1 MSASTIAMAP
11 VSLRIHAIAYG
22 ADDVL
27 LFDLRPPAAAGL
39 QPFDAGA
46 HIDLRLPRGIT
57 RSYSLLND
65 PAERHRYVIGVKRE
79 PESRGGSAWLHGEAR
94 VGALLEVDGP
104 RNSFA
109 LDEGAPHSVFVAG
122 GIGITPLWS
131 MVQRLEHLGKGW
143 TLHYRARSRRRA
155 ALLHELGAHAARV
168 HLSFS
173 DEGAAPLDL
182 GRIVAQAPEGAHFY
196 CCGPVAM
203 LEAFETAC
211 AGLDPAR
218 VHLEYFAAKDAPAT
232 DGGFVVHLARSG
244 RTIPIQAGCTILD
257 ALQAA
262 GVAVP
267 SSCQQGVCGI
277 CETAVLAGVPDHRD
291 LVLSEQERAAG
302 RTMMICCSG
311 STSAELTLDL

>member
-1 MSASTIAMAP
+1 MSATAITMAP

-27 LFDLRPPAAAGL
+27 LFDLRSPEATGL
-39 QPFDAGA
+39 APFDAGS

-79 PESRGGSAWLHGEAR
+79 PDSRGGSAWLHGDAR
-94 VGALLEVDGP
+94 VGALLDVDGP

-109 LDEGAPHSVFVAG
+109 LNEAAPHSVFIAG

-131 MVQRLEHLGKGW
+131 MAQRLEHLGRGW

-155 ALLHELGAHAARV
+155 ALVDELAAHAARV
-168 HLSFS
+168 QLSFR
-173 DEGAAPLDL
+173 DAGDAPLDL

-196 CCGPVAM
+196 CCGPVPM
-203 LEAFETAC
+203 LESFETAC

-232 DGGFVVHLARSG
+232 EGGFVVHLARSG
-244 RTIPIQAGCTILD
+244 RTIPIQPGCTVLD

-267 SSCQQGVCGI
+267 SSCQQGVCGV
-277 CETAVLAGVPDHRD
+277 CETRVLSGEPDHRD
-291 LVLSEQERAAG
+291 LVLTAQERAANK
-302 RTMMICCSG
+302 TMMICCSG
-311 STSAELTLDL
+311 SKTPALTLDI

>member
-1 MSASTIAMAP
+1 MSAAATMAP

-27 LFDLRPPAAAGL
+27 LFDLRAPARGGL
-39 QPFDAGA
+39 APFDAGA

-79 PESRGGSAWLHGEAR
+79 PESRGGSAWLHGDAR
-94 VGALLEVDGP
+94 VGALIEVDGP
-104 RNSFA
+104 SNHFA
-109 LDEGAPHSVFVAG
+109 LDESAPHAVFIAG

-131 MVQRLEHLGKGW
+131 MVQRLEHLGTPW
-143 TLHYRARSRRRA
+143 TLHYRARSRRGA
-155 ALLHELGAHAARV
+155 ALLDELAGHAQRV
-168 HLSFS
+168 HLSFG
-173 DEGAAPLDL
+173 DEGAPSLDL
-182 GRIVAQAPEGAHFY
+182 PAIVAAAPEGAHFY
-196 CCGPVAM
+196 CCGPVPM
-203 LEAFETAC
+203 LEAFEAAC

-218 VHLEYFAAKDAPAT
+218 VHLEYFAAKEAPAT
-232 DGGFVVHLARSG
+232 EGGFVVHLARSG
-244 RTIPIQAGCTILD
+244 RTIPIAAGCTILD
-257 ALQAA
+257 ALQAS

-311 STSAELTLDL
+311 ATSAELTLDL